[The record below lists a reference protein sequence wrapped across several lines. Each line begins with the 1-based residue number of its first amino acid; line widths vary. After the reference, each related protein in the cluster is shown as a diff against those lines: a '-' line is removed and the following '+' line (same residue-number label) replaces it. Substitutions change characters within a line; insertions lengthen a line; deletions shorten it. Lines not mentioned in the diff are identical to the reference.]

1 MDLEEVEEPYLEE
14 VVEPCLEEVVVEA
27 STQMMEGRALA
38 GSCWWWW
45 WKIR

>member
-38 GSCWWWW
+38 GGC
-45 WKIR
+45 